1 MGEGPAKRVEKGGS
15 RFMTETFRLTGGV
28 SPSGETVF
36 TPHDLYGKKADTE
49 RSPDGLNWERTTYG
63 EPETKGTTMAQ
74 AQEDDRRQEENMT
87 SDQRMENEPIS
98 AEAGSGSQ
106 SRRASGQGEV
116 RRPEDGRLKDN
127 LSPEQ
132 RSAIG
137 KKGGEAVSRNREHMA
152 EIGRRGGEAVSRD
165 REHMAVIGR
174 KGGEAVSQDRERM
187 AEIGRKGGRS

>member
-1 MGEGPAKRVEKGGS
+1 
-15 RFMTETFRLTGGV
+15 
-28 SPSGETVF
+28 
-36 TPHDLYGKKADTE
+36 
-49 RSPDGLNWERTTYG
+49 
-63 EPETKGTTMAQ
+63 
-74 AQEDDRRQEENMT
+74 MT
-87 SDQRMENEPIS
+87 STEQRMDNENVDANSEH
-98 AEAGSGSQ
+98 GSQ
-106 SRRASGQGEV
+106 ARRSSGQGEV

-127 LSPEQ
+127 LTPEQ

-137 KKGGEAVSRNREHMA
+137 RKGGEAVSRNREHMA